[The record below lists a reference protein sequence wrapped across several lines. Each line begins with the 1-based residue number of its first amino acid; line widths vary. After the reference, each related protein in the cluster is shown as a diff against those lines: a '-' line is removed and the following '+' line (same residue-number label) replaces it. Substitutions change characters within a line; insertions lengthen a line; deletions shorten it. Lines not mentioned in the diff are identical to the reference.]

1 MVGARIRFLYPVQNT
16 HINAGA
22 HSWVRKNI
30 GIRMDG
36 DATSEFLRSFPIWH
50 YSSPSCSDSV
60 WGVID
65 LEADTDFPDIRN
77 QTFVHSDEGVLF
89 IVPRENDLN
98 RLYIQQPESD
108 LLDPA
113 TGRVDKDR
121 TSPEKILDEARKIL
135 SPYKLEVKNGRVD
148 WWTVY
153 TGECCYLLVVLGV
166 LTLTFFSWSAGCD
179 AILGFRSCIHRW
191 RCVPHPY
198 TESRCVRTRVWTV
211 MILTSFPPHRPR
223 SQCEHGRHP

>member
-1 MVGARIRFLYPVQNT
+1 MSCFSALLLDICL
-16 HINAGA
+16 
-22 HSWVRKNI
+22 
-30 GIRMDG
+30 
-36 DATSEFLRSFPIWH
+36 
-50 YSSPSCSDSV
+50 SPSCSDSV

-121 TSPEKILDEARKIL
+121 TSPDKILDEARKIL

-153 TGECCYLLVVLGV
+153 TGKYCVY
-166 LTLTFFSWSAGCD
+166 SSSSGCS
-179 AILGFRSCIHRW
+179 L
-191 RCVPHPY
+191 
-198 TESRCVRTRVWTV
+198 
-211 MILTSFPPHRPR
+211 
-223 SQCEHGRHP
+223 